1 MNAIQR
7 FRRSALVGRT
17 ATRIFLAYRWHSW
30 RNRNTD
36 PDISDQAL
44 SDIHRRNAES
54 ILETA
59 TELRGLIIKLG
70 QILGARAAIMPD
82 EYIEV
87 LSKLHDAVPPR
98 PFHVIQRHA

>member
-30 RNRNTD
+30 RHRNAD
-36 PDISDQAL
+36 AEISEQAL
-44 SDIHRRNAES
+44 SEVHRRNAEA
-54 ILETA
+54 ILSTA
-59 TELRGLIIKLG
+59 TQLKGLIIKLG
-70 QILGARAAIMPD
+70 QVLGARADIVPD

-87 LSKLHDAVPPR
+87 LS
-98 PFHVIQRHA
+98 